1 MSRLLRLLFVLC
13 GLTPALAAAGDD
25 WEQVREARERTD
37 VAVWVKPVPGNPLNA
52 FRGVTE
58 VPYPPLTALA
68 VLVDV
73 ENFPKW
79 VFQCHAAH
87 LMPEHGN
94 DIAYFYIKGI
104 WPVSD
109 RDGVVRSTLSQD
121 PDTLALTVH
130 STVAEGLKPEQD
142 GVVRL
147 PALDNR
153 FRIEPLTDGWTRITF
168 ETFVDPGGMIP
179 AWLANLVATKA
190 PLTTL
195 QKMQVRM
202 RDSRYHLDHISELP
216 VQLPGLEQMTVP
228 GGAPLI

>member
-1 MSRLLRLLFVLC
+1 MLTRLPLFALLLYLLS
-13 GLTPALAAAGDD
+13 GNLLASDD
-25 WEQVREARERTD
+25 WRQVREVSARND
-37 VAVWVKPVPGNPLNA
+37 VNVWVKPVPGNPLNA

-58 VPYPPLTALA
+58 VPYPPLTVLA

-73 ENFPKW
+73 ENFPEW
-79 VFQCHAAH
+79 VFQCHSAK

-121 PDTLALTVH
+121 PDTLAITVH
-130 STVAEGLKPEQD
+130 STVADGLLELQP

-147 PALDNR
+147 PSLSNR
-153 FRIEPLTDGWTRITF
+153 FVLEPLDDGWTRITF

-179 AWLANLVATKA
+179 AWLANLVAVKA
-190 PLTTL
+190 PTTTL
-195 QKMQVRM
+195 QKMQIRM
-202 RDSRYHLDHISELP
+202 RESRYHLNHVSELP
-216 VQLPGLEQMTVP
+216 VQLPGLEQMTVR